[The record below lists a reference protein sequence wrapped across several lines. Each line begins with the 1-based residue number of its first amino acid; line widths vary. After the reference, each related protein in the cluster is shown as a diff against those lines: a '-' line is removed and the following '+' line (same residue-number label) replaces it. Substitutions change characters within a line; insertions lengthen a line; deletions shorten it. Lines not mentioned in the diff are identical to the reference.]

1 VPAAAGVV
9 AVEFATAHRT
19 IAKKWDTFHG
29 RFDSWR
35 ERLVACD
42 ANSVRVALLQFGG
55 RFSGITEAARAL
67 PRPSVVREL
76 ADKLIKASEKEEEAL
91 RLLRDTWRPED
102 SRGSP
107 PSARTSSSADS
118 AAEPLIFERVQV
130 ARSAAAALR
139 KEVANALTDRAA
151 TTTLASLN
159 EVADFWEGFKAVDSA
174 WDEFHLEYDSFR
186 SQQDGLTS
194 TEAVERVGKLVD
206 RFRGIVAT
214 VRGLPDN
221 DATEEVA
228 EKLAKAAEE
237 EDLLLRKLRGAFQ
250 TGGAF
255 GAGAGEKQVAQ
266 GEGDSKAAS
275 GASTASL
282 SAEFDAQLVK
292 TISARR
298 QAGLELY
305 AVIDDLSNDT
315 QAKVDEFT
323 GKYNLLARQW
333 DEFHRDYDQWRRT
346 EGGCDRSKAIE
357 TLGQFN
363 VAFAEI
369 VSNVRGLPSA
379 TVLRPLGEI
388 LVEAAEREEGA
399 LRGLRNTW
407 QPFDA
412 NIFDLLDRERNTAG
426 KLRRQVTVGVQDL
439 LERYRISPE
448 ELE

>member
-1 VPAAAGVV
+1 V
-9 AVEFATAHRT
+9 ALQFATADRA
-19 IAKKWDTFHG
+19 INKEWDTFHG
-29 RFDSWR
+29 NFDSWR

-42 ANSVRVALLQFGG
+42 PSSVQVALLQFGG
-55 RFSGITEAARAL
+55 RFSGITEAAKAL
-67 PRPSVVREL
+67 PRPPVVREL
-76 ADKLIKASEKEEEAL
+76 ADKLIQASEKEEEAL
-91 RLLRDTWRPED
+91 RQLRDTWRPEVATA
-102 SRGSP
+102 RPGPTRTP
-107 PSARTSSSADS
+107 PPNGS
-118 AAEPLIFERVQV
+118 AAGTVFEPVQV
-130 ARSAAAALR
+130 ARSAAASLR
-139 KEVANALTDRAA
+139 REVTDALTDRAA
-151 TTTLASLN
+151 KTTLASLS
-159 EVADFWEGFKAVDSA
+159 EVEVFVSGFRDLYSA
-174 WDEFHLEYDSFR
+174 WNEFHLEYDLFR

-194 TEAVERVGKLVD
+194 AEKLERLGKLVD

-214 VRGLPDN
+214 VRELPAN

-237 EDLLLRKLRGAFQ
+237 EDLLLRKLRGGFPTEESPASDAGANAEGSN
-250 TGGAF
+250 GG
-255 GAGAGEKQVAQ
+255 GAGAVG
-266 GEGDSKAAS
+266 AS
-275 GASTASL
+275 GGKASSGSSNTSL
-282 SAEFDAQLVK
+282 SGEFDDQLVK
-292 TISARR
+292 TNAARR

-305 AVIDDLSNDT
+305 AVIEDLSKDT

-323 GKYNLLARQW
+323 GKYNLLTRQW
-333 DEFHRDYDQWRRT
+333 DEFHQDYDEWRRT

-363 VAFAEI
+363 VAFAAI

-388 LVEAAEREEGA
+388 LVEAAEREEVA

-412 NIFDLLDRERNTAG
+412 NVFALLDRERNTAG